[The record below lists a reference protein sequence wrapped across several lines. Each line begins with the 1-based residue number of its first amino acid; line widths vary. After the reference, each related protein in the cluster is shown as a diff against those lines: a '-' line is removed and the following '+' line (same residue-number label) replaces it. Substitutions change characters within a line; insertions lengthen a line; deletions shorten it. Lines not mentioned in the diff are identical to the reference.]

1 LDIKRQNKLE
11 HELEQELARIR
22 TRRQI
27 AEATVDEY
35 ERRAIRG
42 CRPGQAMHI
51 ERRVA
56 ELEQETVEPLRRR
69 EMELERALTELL
81 EAA

>member
-1 LDIKRQNKLE
+1 LDIKEQNELE
-11 HELEQELARIR
+11 HELARIR

-27 AEATVDEY
+27 AEAKVDEY

-56 ELEQETVEPLRRR
+56 ELEQETVAPLRRR
-69 EMELERALTELL
+69 ELELERALAELL